1 LIRETFPVGLLGCNC
16 SILGDE
22 TSREAIVVD
31 PGYDI
36 PQILLALA
44 KHQLTVKKIFITHA
58 HIDHIA
64 SAQSLKAITGAPVIY
79 NQADL
84 PLVSMMDVQAGWFD
98 LEVPSVEAPDHSP
111 ADGEKVSVAGIN
123 GEVVYTP
130 GHSEGSICLYVPSDK
145 LLLAGDTLFA
155 GGVGRT
161 DFPGGSAPKMMRS
174 IQERLLTL
182 PDETVVVPGHGAETS
197 IGIEREYNPFLS

>member
-1 LIRETFPVGLLGCNC
+1 MIRETFPVGLLGCNC

-44 KHQLTVKKIFITHA
+44 KHQLTVKKIFVTHA

-79 NQADL
+79 YGFSWRKRSEDDAEYSGAIAD
-84 PLVSMMDVQAGWFD
+84 
-98 LEVPSVEAPDHSP
+98 
-111 ADGEKVSVAGIN
+111 
-123 GEVVYTP
+123 
-130 GHSEGSICLYVPSDK
+130 
-145 LLLAGDTLFA
+145 
-155 GGVGRT
+155 
-161 DFPGGSAPKMMRS
+161 
-174 IQERLLTL
+174 
-182 PDETVVVPGHGAETS
+182 TS
-197 IGIEREYNPFLS
+197 G